1 MWVFNPFAGQC
12 LFFLG
17 GWLGWRGNHGGVPSL
32 KQRWLFYVAAAAA
45 LAGFV
50 IRFSWTLH
58 DFYDPLPVPVSM
70 EFLWPLLSKGDLG
83 FLRFANVLAVA
94 LLVSRL
100 IHPQARF
107 LATRGAAPFVIC
119 GRNSLHIFCLAILLS
134 VLGHLALNEFFGGIL
149 MQIVVSAVGIGIMI
163 SVAALM
169 EWFAAAQ
176 RTSGSTA
183 IRAPLSEGRARG

>member
-1 MWVFNPFAGQC
+1 VWFFNPFAWQC

-17 GWLGWRGNHGGVPSL
+17 GWLGWRGNRGGVSWL
-32 KQRWLFYVAAAAA
+32 KHRWFFYLAAVVG

-100 IHPQARF
+100 IHPQAQF
-107 LATRGAAPFVIC
+107 FATRGARPFLIC
-119 GRNSLHIFCLAILLS
+119 GRNSLHPQSAEECNDDASFDEPKFYADRRRENWATMRSGADFCPGAGL
-134 VLGHLALNEFFGGIL
+134 H
-149 MQIVVSAVGIGIMI
+149 
-163 SVAALM
+163 
-169 EWFAAAQ
+169 
-176 RTSGSTA
+176 
-183 IRAPLSEGRARG
+183 RARALLHL